1 MKCKNCGTPALT
13 GAQTDLC
20 FVCLDKDYNDYK
32 RMYEQTEAM
41 KVIARLRLVEQEL
54 AELQRVAKEAIDI
67 YADRCRADFGGSS
80 KKEEAKITELR
91 AALKGE

>member
-1 MKCKNCGTPALT
+1 MNALKR
-13 GAQTDLC
+13 L
-20 FVCLDKDYNDYK
+20 LDSFEIVIDSVNKSIGW
-32 RMYEQTEAM
+32 MYYGDIDPKEA
-41 KVIARLRLVEQEL
+41 AADL

-91 AALKGE
+91 AALKGETE

>member
-1 MKCKNCGTPALT
+1 MNALKT
-13 GAQTDLC
+13 
-20 FVCLDKDYNDYK
+20 VLDKLDSETSPLPK
-32 RMYEQTEAM
+32 RIMVDVLTLREA
-41 KVIARLRLVEQEL
+41 AADL

-91 AALKGE
+91 AALKGETE